1 MVKHCCEDMCNNI
14 YVTNEHDILD
24 DTKTDECKVI
34 YFSAR
39 FREYG
44 IPVKNCEKI
53 ASSYI
58 TINVCPWCG
67 KRLPSSKRDEWF
79 DRLRKMGYNS
89 PLSQKIPSQFESDD
103 WYSKKKRR
111 FRKHK

>member
-1 MVKHCCEDMCNNI
+1 M
-14 YVTNEHDILD
+14 
-24 DTKTDECKVI
+24 I